1 MFLALVSEFKKWRA
15 MLNFLNQLPDLINKL
30 FDVLEL
36 LVFRL
41 LLLALAALGAYSLIA
56 GRH

>member
-1 MFLALVSEFKKWRA
+1 
-15 MLNFLNQLPDLINKL
+15 MLNFLNQLPNIINKL